1 MESLFDVA
9 KCEDEAVLAMA
20 LRKHAK
26 DFVGVADDGKSL
38 FLKDHDT
45 LMDALED
52 WDSKCVYLVSAWR
65 RLITNVQSL
74 NL

>member
-20 LRKHAK
+20 LRKHAN

-45 LMDALED
+45 LMDALEE
-52 WDSKCVYLVSAWR
+52 WDSKCVYLVSAPIYFCTN
-65 RLITNVQSL
+65 LITDL
-74 NL
+74 L